1 MALVIEMKKEIGK
14 RIREYRKLAKLSQI
28 ELAEKLSVT
37 NRAVSNWESGA
48 NGVDVELIPAIC
60 EALHISPNDLMD
72 TPAAAQPSPA
82 ALDFALR
89 FEKLDRHAQ
98 QVLLAVMRVE
108 EKRIEEAAEEA
119 VFARGYLKGF
129 DKEVPIVGEII
140 ADGSVETRYAA
151 QQEVKVIIPDPIP
164 QLRENK

>member
-1 MALVIEMKKEIGK
+1 MTLVIEMKKEIGK

-89 FEKLDRHAQ
+89 FEKLDLHAQ
-98 QVLLAVMRVE
+98 EVLLAVMRIE
-108 EKRIEEAAEEA
+108 EKRLEEAAS
-119 VFARGYLKGF
+119 ARSYLEGF
-129 DKEVPIVGEII
+129 EKEVPIVGEIV

-151 QQEVKVIIPDPIP
+151 QQEVKALNPDPIP
-164 QLRENK
+164 QLQGNN

>member
-1 MALVIEMKKEIGK
+1 
-14 RIREYRKLAKLSQI
+14 
-28 ELAEKLSVT
+28 
-37 NRAVSNWESGA
+37 
-48 NGVDVELIPAIC
+48 
-60 EALHISPNDLMD
+60 
-72 TPAAAQPSPA
+72 
-82 ALDFALR
+82 
-89 FEKLDRHAQ
+89 
-98 QVLLAVMRVE
+98 MRVE

-119 VFARGYLKGF
+119 AFARGYLKGF